1 MEYLTFILPET
12 AVTKTTLSTKGQLII
27 PKVIRERHGWKV
39 GTELA
44 IEDMGEAV
52 VIRPLGSVKPT
63 TVRDVLGCLR
73 YRGRPKSLAEM
84 DEAIAA
90 AAAESR

>member
-1 MEYLTFILPET
+1 MTRT
-12 AVTKTTLSTKGQLII
+12 RLSTKGQIII
-27 PKVIRERHGWKV
+27 PKEIRERHGWKV

-44 IEDMGEAV
+44 IEDTGDALV
-52 VIRPLGSVKPT
+52 VRPVCSVKPT
-63 TVRDVLGCLR
+63 KLRDVLGCLR

-90 AAAESR
+90 AAAQSR

>member
-1 MEYLTFILPET
+1 M
-12 AVTKTTLSTKGQLII
+12 TKTRLSTKGQLII
-27 PKVIRERHGWKV
+27 PKVIRERHGWRV

-44 IEDMGEAV
+44 IEDTGDAV
-52 VIRPLGSVKPT
+52 VIRPLGSVKAT
-63 TVRDVLGCLR
+63 NVRDVLGCLR

-84 DEAIAA
+84 EKAIAA